1 MRKVLFVLKI
11 IKICQKKIISTTFRE
26 YNVQEGKELALICQD
41 KNNRQNNKIAW
52 RRKVGY

>member
-1 MRKVLFVLKI
+1 MKKVFTLCFINDNFANKRFFI
-11 IKICQKKIISTTFRE
+11 TFRE

-52 RRKVGY
+52 RRKVCY